1 MIERGEWTE
10 WSDMDVAEG
19 DPGDVLDFL
28 AMFHDHSSWLV
39 PVQRVDLLET
49 LEWEEPPPIVKQA
62 RRHIRDGQ
70 TRICRDMLTRIT
82 GGSVLTD
89 EAPEFAP
96 TVEEPELYLHFL
108 VTRVRFRQFT
118 MAALVADARA
128 QATRRGA
135 RLLRTHCW
143 AGEDGRIVQ
152 EYEKLGFTAT
162 LEFEELRSD
171 GSFWPGRILQTRV

>member
-1 MIERGEWTE
+1 MNESEERLD

-19 DPGDVLDFL
+19 DPGNVVEFL
-28 AMFHDHSSWLV
+28 GMFHDDSSWLV
-39 PVQRVDLLET
+39 PVQYVNLVET
-49 LEWEEPPPIVKQA
+49 LEWEEPPPIAKQVL
-62 RRHIRDGQ
+62 RHVRDGQ
-70 TRICRDMLTRIT
+70 VRICRDLLTRVT

-96 TVEEPELYLHFL
+96 VVEEPELYLHFL

-128 QATRRGA
+128 EAARRGA

-143 AGEDGRIVQ
+143 AGEDGRVVR
-152 EYEKLGFTAT
+152 EYEELGFTPT

-171 GSFWPGRILQTRV
+171 GSLWPGQMLQAQV